1 MVNLSNE
8 DFLVEDSER
17 ICRMVIA
24 RHEKVSW
31 EEAIEMEEGKRGAGG
46 FGHTEKINQHSSFK
60 ELKLILKN

>member
-1 MVNLSNE
+1 
-8 DFLVEDSER
+8 
-17 ICRMVIA
+17 MVIA